1 MYRSLPASLAVIAIS
16 ITTLAVVPAP
26 AHAEGGLL
34 GAIFNAIGRVI
45 APPAPRSSHTEDSS
59 EGMMNPADLNN
70 GQVRSAEG
78 GPQVSFCVRT
88 CDGRYFPI
96 AKSGE
101 GSPARTCQAM
111 CPAAQTEIFT
121 GSNIENAVSPRGA
134 RYTSL
139 ANAYVYRDR
148 LVDGCTC
155 NGRSPAG
162 TANID
167 YLNDATLR
175 SGDIVMTETG
185 PVVFRG
191 TPGTEHKLSDF
202 VPVQN
207 SKRLSNAT
215 REKIGA
221 LKVMPTRQASTRQAP
236 ARQISARQTSAR
248 EASRR
253 PEQRAA
259 TAVEAA
265 ASVGETQNRA
275 PHTNVRTLGFAE

>member
-1 MYRSLPASLAVIAIS
+1 VYRSSAGFLAAAAISLA
-16 ITTLAVVPAP
+16 TLSAAPPP

-34 GAIFNAIGRVI
+34 GAIFNAIGRAI
-45 APPAPRSSHTEDSS
+45 APPAPRSSPAEDPSDS
-59 EGMMNPADLNN
+59 LMNPADLNN
-70 GQVRSAEG
+70 GRVHSAEG

-96 AKSGE
+96 AKTGE
-101 GSPARTCQAM
+101 ASPAKTCQAM
-111 CPAAQTEIFT
+111 CPTAQTEIFA

-175 SGDIVMTETG
+175 AGDIVMTETG

-191 TPGTEHKLSDF
+191 TPGTAHKLSDF
-202 VPVQN
+202 VPVQD
-207 SKRLSNAT
+207 SKRLSSAT
-215 REKIGA
+215 REKVSG
-221 LKVMPTRQASTRQAP
+221 LKVMPTRQ
-236 ARQISARQTSAR
+236 TSAR
-248 EASRR
+248 EVSARQPKR

-259 TAVEAA
+259 NAVEAA
-265 ASVGETQNRA
+265 ASIGETQNRA
-275 PHTNVRTLGFAE
+275 PHINVRTLGFAE

>member
-1 MYRSLPASLAVIAIS
+1 MRRSVVVTAICLTVLAGVTAPATIS
-16 ITTLAVVPAP
+16 P

-34 GAIFNAIGRVI
+34 GAIFNAIGRAI
-45 APPAPRSSHTEDSS
+45 APPPRSAAPETPFELPDTPNA
-59 EGMMNPADLNN
+59 E
-70 GQVRSAEG
+70 VRPAEG

-101 GSPARTCQAM
+101 GSAARTCQAM
-111 CPAAQTEIFT
+111 CPATQTEIFS
-121 GSNIENAVSPRGA
+121 GSNIDNAVSPRGA

-139 ANAYVYRDR
+139 ANAYVYREK

-155 NGRSPAG
+155 NGHSPAG
-162 TANID
+162 TARID

-175 SGDIVMTETG
+175 PGDIVMTETG

-191 TPGTEHKLSDF
+191 TPGTEHKASDF
-202 VPVQN
+202 VPVQD

-215 REKIGA
+215 REKVGA
-221 LKVMPTRQASTRQAP
+221 LKAMPTRQASMGRTN
-236 ARQISARQTSAR
+236 
-248 EASRR
+248 R

-259 TAVEAA
+259 NAVEAA
-265 ASVGETQNRA
+265 AAVGETPYNQA
-275 PHTNVRTLGFAE
+275 PHSNARTLGFAE

>member
-1 MYRSLPASLAVIAIS
+1 VYRSLPASLAAIAIA
-16 ITTLAVVPAP
+16 ITTLAAVPAP

-45 APPAPRSSHTEDSS
+45 APPRSAAPETPPFQLPDTPNAE
-59 EGMMNPADLNN
+59 
-70 GQVRSAEG
+70 VRPAEG

-96 AKSGE
+96 AKSSE

-111 CPAAQTEIFT
+111 CPTAQTEIFA

-139 ANAYVYRDR
+139 ANAFVYRDR
-148 LVDGCTC
+148 FVGGCTC

-162 TANID
+162 IANID

-207 SKRLSNAT
+207 SKRLSSAT
-215 REKIGA
+215 REKVGA

-236 ARQISARQTSAR
+236 TRQQTPASK
-248 EASRR
+248 ASRR
-253 PEQRAA
+253 PEQSAA

-265 ASVGETQNRA
+265 ASIGETQNRA
-275 PHTNVRTLGFAE
+275 TRTNVRTLGFAE